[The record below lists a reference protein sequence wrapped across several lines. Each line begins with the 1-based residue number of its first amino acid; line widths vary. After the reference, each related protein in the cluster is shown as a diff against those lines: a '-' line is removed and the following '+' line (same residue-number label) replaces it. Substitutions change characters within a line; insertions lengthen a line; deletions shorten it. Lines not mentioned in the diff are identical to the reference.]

1 MNRQYNLRS
10 ANCDTIQVPVGLQ
23 VGDTEFISRVF
34 DKNNHSQNGSNSDSN
49 DSQSDLDCLEL
60 LDLSNDDENSKS
72 SNNDLTKNSDTGSH
86 MQASSS
92 SADFS
97 AQSMINQQIL
107 DQLQNIGH
115 RLDRLDRKPVKKS
128 SDLKKIES
136 KSKPKQNTDMKE
148 RTSMLSSASGVSK
161 NTVGLSDQ
169 SVPNLA
175 CLRQDMQIH
184 QQVQQRLATLAQ
196 QQFTGMDHKV
206 KSQMGDPDLFVKK

>member
-10 ANCDTIQVPVGLQ
+10 ANCDTIQVPVRLQ

-72 SNNDLTKNSDTGSH
+72 SSNDLTKNNYTGSH

-148 RTSMLSSASGVSK
+148 HTSMLSSASGVSK
-161 NTVGLSDQ
+161 ILLGYLINQFQIWLASDRTCKYINRCNNGLQHWLSN
-169 SVPNLA
+169 NLQVWIIK
-175 CLRQDMQIH
+175 LNHKWGIQIF
-184 QQVQQRLATLAQ
+184 L
-196 QQFTGMDHKV
+196 
-206 KSQMGDPDLFVKK
+206 